1 MGHIA
6 KNCRVARRQP
16 GQFGKGGG
24 RGGGNQGAG
33 GNPAAGRACHNCK
46 KVGHYARDCPE
57 PKTEEQRQYHQQRQG
72 QGRGTQQRPGGAG
85 GRPRGQGIHSGQEVQ
100 LFQFMLEEIDPTT
113 ATTTTTTTT
122 ATTATDL
129 FPIPAQPRG
138 YLGHSA
144 VPPPP
149 LGQAQQGVTKPSNG
163 AGSCI
168 ANCRLKEQSKGRKSC
183 CALCVEDEHMSQGPW
198 QPSYHSFTMQ
208 PGELDSDPTWERP
221 RKWPPRKDT
230 KWERPRKWPP
240 LTDSEGFVTVRSS
253 FRPPLVSPK
262 TSTAGPKTSGNHFE
276 ALQES
281 DGVEDDDEK
290 KMSKSAKDGTPTRQ
304 PDNPVA
310 LRGCKQDP
318 VRAAPGKSAK
328 DGTSAE
334 QPGNPMALR
343 GCKQD
348 SARLAPEPSAPL
360 LALRGCRRSAVRF
373 AAAAA
378 GDKDGTSGDAIC
390 KFASAPN
397 ARPMRANSRK
407 FA

>member
-1 MGHIA
+1 M
-6 KNCRVARRQP
+6 
-16 GQFGKGGG
+16 F
-24 RGGGNQGAG
+24 
-33 GNPAAGRACHNCK
+33 
-46 KVGHYARDCPE
+46 
-57 PKTEEQRQYHQQRQG
+57 
-72 QGRGTQQRPGGAG
+72 
-85 GRPRGQGIHSGQEVQ
+85 
-100 LFQFMLEEIDPTT
+100 EEIVPTT
-113 ATTTTTTTT
+113 ATTNTTTTTTT
-122 ATTATDL
+122 ATRAATNL
-129 FPIPAQPRG
+129 FPIPSSPRG
-138 YLGHSA
+138 YVGHPTVS
-144 VPPPP
+144 PSP
-149 LGQAQQGVTKPSNG
+149 LGQTRRGVANRPVTR

-168 ANCRLKEQSKGRKSC
+168 ANCRLKGQSKGRKSC
-183 CALCVEDEHMSQGPW
+183 CSLCVEDEHMSQGPW

-208 PGELDSDPTWERP
+208 PGELDSDPKRSTRKSKP
-221 RKWPPRKDT
+221 RMDG
-230 KWERPRKWPP
+230 
-240 LTDSEGFVTVRSS
+240 EGFVTVRPS

-348 SARLAPEPSAPL
+348 SARLAPEPSTPL

-378 GDKDGTSGDAIC
+378 GDKDGTSGGAIC